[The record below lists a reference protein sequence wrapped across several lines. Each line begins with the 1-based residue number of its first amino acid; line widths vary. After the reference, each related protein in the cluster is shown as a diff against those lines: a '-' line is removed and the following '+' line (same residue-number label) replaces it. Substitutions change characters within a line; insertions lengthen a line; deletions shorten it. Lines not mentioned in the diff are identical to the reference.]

1 MTKEELVGG
10 LKNAIERG
18 SSLEKAI
25 QSFIS
30 AGYNPNE
37 VRAAAQDVG
46 KGVTTIVQEQREE
59 QGPKAG
65 PPAFPEKKKTRT
77 KAIIIILII
86 IFLLI
91 LIGVVVLTLL
101 FRAGP
106 FANLA
111 I

>member
-25 QSFIS
+25 QSFIG

-37 VRAAAQDVG
+37 VRAAAQDIG
-46 KGVTTIVQEQREE
+46 GGVTAIVQEQREA

-65 PPAFPEKKKTRT
+65 LPAFPEKKKTRT

-91 LIGVVVLTLL
+91 LIGVVVLSLL
-101 FRAGP
+101 FLAGP
-106 FANLA
+106 LA
-111 I
+111 GLVS